1 MLPRHLTL
9 DHGLPKDAG
18 FYTTSDLVIDAKL
31 HALSYT
37 SNPRNLEA
45 PFYGLHNTILSEL
58 FDRHLITHP
67 QYVLYTS
74 KHEAHPIIKRLNN
87 EALAKEAATSSEGS
101 AGSDS
106 DTTSSEPSS
115 SSVPSEDGHS
125 HSDEADESAGVVGP
139 MGDVAEAA
147 GSVAE
152 DGGSIA
158 EVAGSVV
165 EDRESIDSAEDRISD
180 DGSVADA
187 ESSIVEY
194 GGGVVDTAGSVAGDS
209 GRAVDAEGNT
219 AEAGDYDADRMSIA
233 YMHTVSVPEA
243 LSGVPDFAG
252 IFSIVIDMEGGPT
265 QVPPSRRN
273 VIQLPQRSRGTAE
286 TDQNV
291 DAQQPEPEAESETQA
306 RKRRAAQACSLYDGE
321 YLLWERVIFLEE
333 DKHNPGRGAHWSPG
347 PNLDDPQINKLLQE
361 AQKDLIDYLFI
372 LFYLVDKNAKT
383 VVVRAT
389 AGVFWC
395 WACINREDVPL
406 YTMPTP
412 NSDLRQSLT
421 LSERAKADALIGKW
435 SETFVVG
442 RLNSDA
448 ELTKMR
454 KKVFEVIGNDAPVA
468 LVRKRLVTRDQMEN
482 M

>member
-18 FYTTSDLVIDAKL
+18 FYTSSDLVIDAKL

-45 PFYGLHNTILSEL
+45 PFYGLHNTTLSEL

-74 KHEAHPIIKRLNN
+74 KHEAHSIIKLLND

-115 SSVPSEDGHS
+115 SSQHFATDPASTPPLSESVPSEDGHS

-165 EDRESIDSAEDRISD
+165 EDRESIDSAENRISD

-219 AEAGDYDADRMSIA
+219 VEAGDYDADRMSIA
-233 YMHTVSVPEA
+233 SMHTVSVPEA

-273 VIQLPQRSRGTAE
+273 
-286 TDQNV
+286 
-291 DAQQPEPEAESETQA
+291 QPEPEAESETQA